1 MKPIPVKPLPM
12 TRREMEERGWDQLD
26 FLCITG
32 DAYVDHPSFGIAIIS
47 RLLEAEGFRVGIL
60 AQPDYRSVED
70 FKRLGKPR
78 LGILITG
85 GNLDS
90 MVSNYTVSK
99 KPRRKDA
106 YSPGGIGGRRPDRA
120 SIVYAVRAREAFKGV
135 PIILGG
141 LEASLRRFAHY
152 DYWENR
158 LRRSILLDS
167 KADLLVYGMGER
179 AIIEIA
185 RRLREQGPNADL
197 RGIRGTVYAASSL
210 PPDFRGILLPSFEKL
225 LLDRAAYAK
234 SFLLQYQN
242 TDPFSSLPL
251 AEPYGQGNPSDTGKL
266 TPQRFVVQEPPA
278 SPLSTEELDRVFSLP
293 YTRTYHPAY
302 ESEGGVPALEE
313 VRFSLI
319 SSRGCFGGC
328 SFCALTFHQG
338 RIVQSRS
345 HDSLLEEA
353 EKLTQLPDFK
363 GYIHD
368 VGGPTANFRHPA
380 CSKQLRSGTCTHR
393 LCIVPTPCPN
403 LKIDHQDY
411 LELLRKL
418 RSLPRVK
425 KVFVR
430 SGIRYDYLLAD
441 PNPAFFRELC
451 QFHISGQLKVAPEHV
466 NPRVLEA
473 MGKPSFEMY
482 LGFQETYR
490 RINQELQKEQYL
502 VPYFISSHPG
512 SDLTAAIELAEY
524 FRDHHFI
531 PEQVQDFYP
540 TPGTLSTCMY
550 YTGIDPRT
558 GKEIYV
564 PRTAHEKALQRA
576 LLQYQ
581 DPKHHHLVVEALT
594 RAGRTDLI
602 GFGPTCLV
610 RPLPQRKQGPRFHQI
625 TSAHFRNSPQ
635 KRKQLGKPSPPGG
648 KPKGKRLRKGR

>member
-1 MKPIPVKPLPM
+1 
-12 TRREMEERGWDQLD
+12 MEERGWDQLD

-47 RLLEAEGFRVGIL
+47 RILEAEGFRVGII
-60 AQPDYRSVED
+60 AQPDYRSADD

-106 YSPGGIGGRRPDRA
+106 YSPGGVGGKRPDRA
-120 SIVYAVRAREAFKGV
+120 SIVYAVRAREACKGV

-141 LEASLRRFAHY
+141 IEASLRRFAHY
-152 DYWENR
+152 DYWEDR
-158 LRRSILLDS
+158 IRRSILLDS

-179 AIIEIA
+179 AILEIG
-185 RRLREQGPNADL
+185 RRLREQGREADL
-197 RGIRGTVYAASSL
+197 TGIRGTVYATSSL
-210 PPDFRGILLPSFEKL
+210 PQDFRGIVLPSYEEIL
-225 LLDRAAYAK
+225 QDRTAYAK

-242 TDPFSSLPL
+242 TDPFSALPL
-251 AEPYGQGNPSDTGKL
+251 AEPYGTVGSSNLARSYRPAGSNEGGKSYRTAGATGGGRESSDTERP
-266 TPQRFVVQEPPA
+266 TPERFVVQEPPA
-278 SPLSTEELDRVFSLP
+278 LPLSTEELDRVYSLP
-293 YTRTYHPAY
+293 YTRTSHPSYAA
-302 ESEGGVPALEE
+302 EGGVPALEE

-345 HDSLLEEA
+345 HESLLQEA
-353 EKLTQLPDFK
+353 TELTLLPDFK

-380 CSKQLRSGTCTHR
+380 CGKQLRSGTCTHR
-393 LCIVPTPCPN
+393 LCLVPEPCPN
-403 LKIDHQDY
+403 LKIDHEDY
-411 LELLRKL
+411 LTLLRKI

-430 SGIRYDYLLAD
+430 SGIRYDYVLAD
-441 PNPAFFRELC
+441 PDLTFLRELC
-451 QFHISGQLKVAPEHV
+451 QFHVSGQLKVAPEHV
-466 NPRVLEA
+466 TPRVLEA
-473 MGKPSFEMY
+473 MGKPSFKV
-482 LGFQETYR
+482 YR
-490 RINQELQKEQYL
+490 RFEEEYQRINQELKKEQYL

-512 SDLTAAIELAEY
+512 SDLAASIELAEY

-550 YTGIDPRT
+550 YTGIDPRS

-576 LLQYQ
+576 LLQYR
-581 DPKHHHLVVEALT
+581 DPKNHSLVVEALT
-594 RAGRTDLI
+594 KAGRTDLI
-602 GFGPTCLV
+602 GYGPKCLV
-610 RPLPQRKQGPRFHQI
+610 RPLKQKSQG
-625 TSAHFRNSPQ
+625 RNPTVYPS
-635 KRKQLGKPSPPGG
+635 RKPSTNTS
-648 KPKGKRLRKGR
+648 KRLRKGS

>member
-1 MKPIPVKPLPM
+1 M
-12 TRREMEERGWDQLD
+12 TRSEMEERGWDQLD
-26 FLCITG
+26 FLCVTG

-47 RLLEAEGFRVGIL
+47 RILEAEGFRVGIL

-70 FKRLGKPR
+70 FKRFGKPR

-99 KPRRKDA
+99 KPRRRDA
-106 YSPGGIGGRRPDRA
+106 YSPGGVGGRRPDRA
-120 SIVYAVRAREAFKGV
+120 SIVYAVRAREAYKGV

-141 LEASLRRFAHY
+141 IEASLRRFAHY
-152 DYWENR
+152 DYWEDR

-179 AIIEIA
+179 AILEIA
-185 RRLREQGPNADL
+185 RRLREQGREANL
-197 RGIRGTVYAASSL
+197 KGIRGTVYATSSL
-210 PPDFRGILLPSFEKL
+210 PSDFEGILLPSYETL
-225 LLDRAAYAK
+225 LKDRTAYAR

-242 TDPFSSLPL
+242 TDPFSARSL
-251 AEPYGQGNPSDTGKL
+251 AEPYSIGGSPDEDSGSINTGK
-266 TPQRFVVQEPPA
+266 PNIQRFVVQEPPA
-278 SPLSTEELDRVFSLP
+278 LPLSMEELDRVYSLP
-293 YTRTYHPAY
+293 YTRTSHPSY
-302 ESEGGVPALEE
+302 ESQGGVPALEE

-345 HDSLLEEA
+345 HDSLLQEA
-353 EKLTQLPDFK
+353 MELTQLPDFK

-368 VGGPTANFRHPA
+368 VGGPTANFRHAA
-380 CSKQLRSGTCTHR
+380 CDKQLRSGTCTNR
-393 LCIVPTPCPN
+393 LCLVPKPCPN

-411 LELLRKL
+411 LQLLRKL
-418 RSLPRVK
+418 RSLPKVK
-425 KVFVR
+425 RVFVR

-441 PNPAFFRELC
+441 PDPSFFQELC
-451 QFHISGQLKVAPEHV
+451 QFHVSGQLKVAPEHI
-466 NPRVLEA
+466 NPRVLDA
-473 MGKPSFEMY
+473 MGKPSFEV
-482 LGFQETYR
+482 YR
-490 RINQELQKEQYL
+490 RFEREYQRINQELQKEQYL

-512 SDLTAAIELAEY
+512 SDLEAAIELAEY

-550 YTGIDPRT
+550 YTGIDPRR

-564 PRTAHEKALQRA
+564 PRSAHEKALQRA
-576 LLQYQ
+576 LLQYR
-581 DPKHHHLVVEALT
+581 DPKHHGLVVEALT
-594 RAGRTDLI
+594 KAGRTDLI
-602 GFGPTCLV
+602 GYGPKCLV
-610 RPLPQRKQGPRFHQI
+610 RPL
-625 TSAHFRNSPQ
+625 SPSNKTTM
-635 KRKQLGKPSPPGG
+635 KRKSKS
-648 KPKGKRLRKGR
+648 LRKHG

>member
-1 MKPIPVKPLPM
+1 
-12 TRREMEERGWDQLD
+12 MEERGWDQLD

-47 RLLEAEGFRVGIL
+47 RILEAEGFRVGIL

-70 FKRLGKPR
+70 FKRLGRPR

-106 YSPGGIGGRRPDRA
+106 YSPGGVGGKRPDRA
-120 SIVYAVRAREAFKGV
+120 SIVYAVRAREAYKGV
-135 PIILGG
+135 PIVLGG
-141 LEASLRRFAHY
+141 IEASLRRFAHY
-152 DYWENR
+152 DYWEDR
-158 LRRSILLDS
+158 LRRSILLDA

-179 AIIEIA
+179 AILEIA
-185 RRLREQGPNADL
+185 RRLQEQGRNADL
-197 RGIRGTVYAASSL
+197 KGIRGTVYAVSSL
-210 PPDFRGILLPSFEKL
+210 PSGFRGIILPSYEEL
-225 LLDRAAYAK
+225 LQDRTAYAK

-242 TDPFSSLPL
+242 TDPLSALPL
-251 AEPYGQGNPSDTGKL
+251 AEPYRIPVRADNRKEGLEESPDMETRR
-266 TPQRFVVQEPPA
+266 TQRFVVQEPPA
-278 SPLSTEELDRVFSLP
+278 LPLSTEELDRVYCLP
-293 YTRTYHPAY
+293 YSRTYHPSY
-302 ESEGGVPALEE
+302 EASGGVPALEE
-313 VRFSLI
+313 VQFSLI

-338 RIVQSRS
+338 RIVQARS
-345 HDSLLEEA
+345 HESLLQEA
-353 EKLTQLPDFK
+353 VELTRLPGFK

-368 VGGPTANFRHPA
+368 VGGPTANFRKAA
-380 CSKQLRSGTCTHR
+380 CSKQLRTGTCPNR
-393 LCIVPTPCPN
+393 LCLVPTPCPN
-403 LKIDHQDY
+403 LNIDHEDY
-411 LELLRKL
+411 LQLLRKL
-418 RSLPRVK
+418 RSLPGIKR
-425 KVFVR
+425 VFVR

-441 PNPAFFRELC
+441 PDPTFFRELC
-451 QFHISGQLKVAPEHV
+451 QFHVSGQLKVAPEHV

-473 MGKPSFEMY
+473 MGKPSFEIY
-482 LGFQETYR
+482 RRFEQEYR
-490 RINQELQKEQYL
+490 RINQELKKEQYL

-512 SDLTAAIELAEY
+512 SDLAAAIELAEY

-576 LLQYQ
+576 LLQYR
-581 DPKHHHLVVEALT
+581 DPKNHSLVVEALT
-594 RAGRTDLI
+594 KAGRADLI
-602 GFGPTCLV
+602 GYGPKCLV
-610 RPLPQRKQGPRFHQI
+610 RPLSPNASNRRK
-625 TSAHFRNSPQ
+625 SSPSQ
-635 KRKQLGKPSPPGG
+635 
-648 KPKGKRLRKGR
+648 KRLRKPR

>member
-1 MKPIPVKPLPM
+1 MNLLPT
-12 TRREMEERGWDQLD
+12 TRAEMEQRGWSQLD
-26 FLCITG
+26 FLCVTG

-60 AQPDYRSVED
+60 SQPNYHSAEA
-70 FKRLGKPR
+70 FKQFGKPR
-78 LGILITG
+78 LGILVTG

-120 SIVYAVRAREAFKGV
+120 SIVYAIRAREAYKGV

-152 DYWENR
+152 DYWEDR
-158 LRRSILLDS
+158 IRRSILLDA

-179 AIIEIA
+179 AILEIA
-185 RRLREQGPNADL
+185 RKLREQGPGADL
-197 RGIRGTVYAASSL
+197 RGIRGTVYATSSL
-210 PPDFRGILLPSFEKL
+210 RPDFQGILLPSFEEL
-225 LLDRAAYAK
+225 LQDRAAYAK

-242 TDPFSSLPL
+242 TDPFSAQPL
-251 AEPYGQGNPSDTGKL
+251 VEPYGEAGGGYRPISPARRFVARELSVDQPRGSGSRPTSPAL
-266 TPQRFVVQEPPA
+266 RFVVQEPPA
-278 SPLSTEELDRVFSLP
+278 LPLSTEELNRVYALP
-293 YTRTYHPAY
+293 YTRAYHPSY
-302 ESEGGVPALEE
+302 ESQGGVPALEE
-313 VRFSLI
+313 VRFSLV

-345 HDSLLEEA
+345 HESLLQEA
-353 EKLTQLPDFK
+353 LTLTLMPGFK

-368 VGGPTANFRHPA
+368 VGGPTANFRHAA
-380 CSKQLRSGTCTHR
+380 CGKQLRSGTCSNR
-393 LCIVPTPCPN
+393 LCLVPTPCPN
-403 LKIDHQDY
+403 LNIDHQDY

-418 RSLPRVK
+418 RALPRVK
-425 KVFVR
+425 KVFLR
-430 SGIRYDYLLAD
+430 SGVRYDYLLAD
-441 PNPAFFRELC
+441 PDPTFFRELC
-451 QFHISGQLKVAPEHV
+451 QFHVSGQLKVAPEHV

-473 MGKPSFEMY
+473 MGKPSFEVY
-482 LGFQETYR
+482 RRFEETYR

-576 LLQYQ
+576 LLQYR

-594 RAGRTDLI
+594 KAGRTDLI
-602 GFGPTCLV
+602 GYRPKCLI
-610 RPLPQRKQGPRFHQI
+610 RPAIPKM
-625 TSAHFRNSPQ
+625 
-635 KRKQLGKPSPPGG
+635 